1 MGWPL
6 EGRQLFS
13 WTQGQEISRA
23 ARRSWNQDLESHSDS
38 LPVSSTMSSL
48 CTSTQSPLFLCWP
61 AFFDHQSRSHDY
73 RGLLRING
81 TVQPRYSQ
89 PQFKLPGL
97 QLWLAQ
103 LELLLE
109 VRGMFNQVVLGTISS
124 ELGSPVMRVTI
135 NWADTPKCVHY
146 THLCWRTNQHC
157 KNHYDAFFYFLTGI

>member
-23 ARRSWNQDLESHSDS
+23 ARRSWNQDSESHSDS
-38 LPVSSTMSSL
+38 LPVSPTMSSL

-103 LELLLE
+103 LESAVQSIVAGGQRHVQPSGPGDHFLWIRKPSYEGYYKLSRYSKMCPLYTP
-109 VRGMFNQVVLGTISS
+109 VL
-124 ELGSPVMRVTI
+124 
-135 NWADTPKCVHY
+135 
-146 THLCWRTNQHC
+146 
-157 KNHYDAFFYFLTGI
+157 KNKPTL